1 MRGRE
6 IATTTLLLMANAA
19 TAQEVEAPAV
29 RIIGTTPLP
38 GLGVPIEQV
47 PANVQTG
54 SADEIRARQPL
65 DISEQLARSFAS
77 VVTLPSQNNPYQSD
91 LIYRGFMASPLAGS
105 PQGLSVFL
113 DGVRINEAF
122 GDTVNWDL
130 IPTNAIDGI
139 QLLPGS
145 NPAFGLNTLG
155 GALAMQTKR
164 GDTSPGASAQASG
177 GSWGRANVQGEY
189 GAHNDTG
196 HVFVA
201 ANYGREDGWRE
212 HSSSR
217 VGQLFAR
224 AGASRGETDG
234 DVSLLLADTSLNGI
248 QALPLS
254 MLGDRRQ
261 AYTWPDLTENRLAML
276 SARGNSGLA
285 DDLLLSGG
293 LYLRYLHSQNRSSNV
308 NDDFDPDQDTSQLN
322 APASMDRGLTESLGW
337 GASLQLVRSTP
348 VFGHDNQLT
357 LGTSLDAARTDYTQW
372 TQPGI
377 FTTDRGVDTIGD
389 EAAQVGAGEHH
400 DYVGLYFSDLYAFDE
415 HWHMT
420 LSGRWNWAKVRIS
433 DETGMDP
440 ELAGDHSF
448 HRFNPAVGVN
458 FTPSGA
464 FGAYASYGEGM
475 RVATPMELTCADP
488 AIPCKLPNDFLADP
502 PLKPVVSRTGELGLR
517 GRIAEHTRY
526 NAAVYRTDL
535 RDDIEFI
542 SSGSAVNAGYFQN
555 VGKTRRV
562 GAEFGGEYRVGAY
575 ALSATYSYVRASF
588 ESAFLVHSAANSTAD
603 ANGDIAVT
611 PGDRIPGI
619 PEHSLRL
626 AADYTGERLDLGVNV
641 VAVGSQYAR
650 GDENNHD
657 INGKLPAYC
666 VVNLDG
672 QYRLTREWA
681 LFGEIRNLFDTR
693 YDGTAVLGDNFFR
706 GAGGSFDPGSAT
718 AEQFRSPGAP
728 FGIWMGVRYTWN
740 PPRKS

>member
-1 MRGRE
+1 MRPRA
-6 IATTTLLLMANAA
+6 IATASLVLIANTAA
-19 TAQEVEAPAV
+19 AQEVEAPAV

-38 GLGVPIEQV
+38 GLGVPIDQV
-47 PANVQTG
+47 PANVQTQT
-54 SADEIRARQPL
+54 ADEIRAHQPL
-65 DISEQLARSFAS
+65 DISGQLERAFAS

-130 IPTNAIDGI
+130 VPTNAIDSI

-145 NPAFGLNTLG
+145 NPVFGLNTLG

-212 HSSSR
+212 HSTSR
-217 VGQLFAR
+217 VGQLFVR
-224 AGASRGETDG
+224 AGANRGDSDG

-261 AYTWPDLTENRLAML
+261 AYTWPDLTENRVAML
-276 SARGNSGLA
+276 SARGNRSFGE
-285 DDLLLSGG
+285 DLLLSGG
-293 LYLRYLHSQNRSSNV
+293 LYLRDLRSENRSSNV
-308 NDDFDPDQDTSQLN
+308 NNDFDPTQDIGTDN
-322 APASMDRGLTESLGW
+322 APGSMDRGLTESLGW

-357 LGTSLDAARTDYTQW
+357 LGTSIDGARTDYTQW
-372 TQPGI
+372 SQPGI
-377 FTTDRGVDTIGD
+377 FTPDRGVDTIGG
-389 EAAQVGAGEHH
+389 EEVQVGAGEHH
-400 DYVGLYFSDLYAFDE
+400 DYLGLYFSDLFAFDE

-420 LSGRWNWAKVRIS
+420 LSGRWNWAKVHIG

-440 ELAGDHSF
+440 ELTGDHSF
-448 HRFNPAVGVN
+448 HRFNPVIGFN
-458 FTPSGA
+458 FNPSAG
-464 FGAYASYGEGM
+464 FGTYASYGEGM

-517 GRIAEHTRY
+517 GRIADSVRY

-535 RDDIEFI
+535 RDDIQFI
-542 SSGSAVNAGYFQN
+542 SSGSTVNAGYFQN

-562 GAEFGGEYRVGAY
+562 GVELGGEYHVGAY
-575 ALSATYSYVRASF
+575 AFSATYSYVRATF
-588 ESAFLVHSAANSTAD
+588 ESDFLVHSTANSSAD

-611 PGDRIPGI
+611 AGDHIPGV

-626 AADYTGERLDLGVNV
+626 SADYTGERLSLGVNV
-641 VAVGSQYAR
+641 IAVSSQYAR
-650 GDENNHD
+650 GDENNQD
-657 INGKLPAYC
+657 VNGKLPAYC
-666 VVNLDG
+666 VVNVDG
-672 QYRLTREWA
+672 QYRITNEWVF
-681 LFGEIRNLFDTR
+681 FGEIRNLFDKR
-693 YDGTAVLGDNFFR
+693 YDGSAVLGENFFR
-706 GAGGSFDPGSAT
+706 GPGGSFDPAGVAP
-718 AEQFRSPGAP
+718 EQFRSPGAP
-728 FGIWMGVRYTWN
+728 FGIWVGVRYVWN
-740 PPRKS
+740 QRKS